1 MLSPVGD
8 QATLI
13 STLTLFITIYL
24 EVPPLYT
31 YFAIQSSF
39 MTEQE
44 HDHLKN
50 LSEIRSLMERSTRF
64 ISLSGLSGVAVGI
77 WALLGVAGLYFY
89 LGFIPNEISLAKAL
103 YPLGYMRGMNM
114 ELLAFFLADAAIIIT
129 GAIASGVYFTTRKA
143 KKDGLRIW
151 DNTTWRMLLNLSIP
165 LVAGGLFCLIILK
178 YGFIGLIAPL
188 TLIFYGLALI
198 NGSKYTLN
206 DIRYLGILEIILG
219 LMSALYLGYGMV
231 FWIIGFG
238 ILHILY
244 GSYMYFKYE
253 R

>member
-1 MLSPVGD
+1 
-8 QATLI
+8 
-13 STLTLFITIYL
+13 
-24 EVPPLYT
+24 
-31 YFAIQSSF
+31 

-44 HDHLKN
+44 HDHLRN

-77 WALLGVAGLYFY
+77 WALIGVGILYLY
-89 LGFIPNEISLAKAL
+89 LGFVPNEHDLERLLYNIGGRGERPISI
-103 YPLGYMRGMNM
+103 NW
-114 ELLAFFLADAAIIIT
+114 ELLRVILIDAAFIVS
-129 GAIASGVYFTTRKA
+129 GAIASGIYFTTRKA

-151 DNTTWRMLLNLSIP
+151 DATTWRMLANLSIP
-165 LVAGGLFCLIILK
+165 LVAGGLFCLIMLTH
-178 YGFIGLIAPL
+178 GFIGLIAPL
-188 TLIFYGLALI
+188 TLVFYGLALI
-198 NGSKYTLN
+198 HGSKYTLN

-219 LMSALYLGYGMV
+219 LVSAVILGYGMI

-238 ILHILY
+238 FLHILY

>member
-1 MLSPVGD
+1 MRSTSINV
-8 QATLI
+8 I
-13 STLTLFITIYL
+13 SNYPFPLTLFITINL
-24 EVPPLYT
+24 QTSPLCI
-31 YFAIQSSF
+31 YFALQSSF

-44 HDHLKN
+44 HDHLRN

-77 WALLGVAGLYFY
+77 WALLGAASLYWYF
-89 LGFIPNEISLAKAL
+89 GFVPNEDNLAGIL
-103 YPLGYMRGMNM
+103 YLNSARVNWQV
-114 ELLAFFLADAAIIIT
+114 FTFLIADAAIIVI
-129 GAIASGVYFTTRKA
+129 GAVGCAVYFTTRKA
-143 KKDGLRIW
+143 RKDGIKIW
-151 DNTTWRMLLNLSIP
+151 DSTTMRMLLNLAIP
-165 LVAGGLFCLIILK
+165 LVSGGLFCLIMTYHGYI
-178 YGFIGLIAPL
+178 GFVAPL

-198 NGSKYTLN
+198 HGSKYTLN